1 MQTHSKMASTDK
13 AVAPRVS
20 NYFKN
25 IWDNMKSDVQT
36 RVQAARDMYDE
47 NIRGNE
53 SRERMSSLAALLS
66 AGLIGWA
73 GTKVVR
79 KGVRQVRNQRKLKNT
94 LYSKSTD

>member
-1 MQTHSKMASTDK
+1 MASADK
-13 AVAPRVS
+13 TVAPSVS
-20 NYFKN
+20 NHFKK
-25 IWDNMKSDVQT
+25 IWDNMKSDVQS

-79 KGVRQVRNQRKLKNT
+79 KVVRKVVKQGKLKNMLHRKPT
-94 LYSKSTD
+94 N